1 MTSPRLLAEWSHDPG
16 CSCSRTSLGCCL
28 RIAGTLWPVSFRDW
42 PRSAMSSRT
51 GLYELP
57 MLEPLT
63 SGSGGSASPGLLPTP
78 TAREKGGA
86 NCRHGDPGR
95 GDDLPEAVKYLPTP
109 NASDGKGASQPEGRE
124 RSGRSRKPGDADLPE
139 AVALLR
145 TPTAQLAV
153 NGGSQHPDK
162 RKAGGHGPTLA
173 DEVEHLL
180 PTPNAT
186 HERKTS
192 RTGPLLHG
200 IEMLLP
206 TPRAT
211 DGTKGGP
218 NQRGSSGDLM
228 LPSAVMELLPTPM
241 TADGERASTV
251 FPRRNPTLAGALLPT
266 PSGGRPRRSPDTGG
280 GSLIRTAARRS
291 GEDAA
296 TNPGRARFGEHAGE
310 PPAEETGTL
319 AGDKPA
325 GDCGLRADTDWGP
338 YEPAIRR
345 WEAVLGRPAPRPTEP
360 GRTGERLSPRF
371 VEFLMGLPEGWVTDV
386 PGLSRNAQL
395 KALGNGCVPQQA
407 VLALR
412 LLLDRAGFAVAEEGG
427 AA

>member
-1 MTSPRLLAEWSHDPG
+1 MGRETVSRGPLASWD
-16 CSCSRTSLGCCL
+16 
-28 RIAGTLWPVSFRDW
+28 A
-42 PRSAMSSRT
+42 
-51 GLYELP
+51 
-57 MLEPLT
+57 T
-63 SGSGGSASPGLLPTP
+63 SGQWLGADGMSGDLFGPSVPFSGRWPASGSMRNGQCYQRPTPDPAIFASASSSSPGLLPTP

-109 NASDGKGASQPEGRE
+109 NASDGKGTSQPEGRE

-145 TPTAQLAV
+145 TPTAQLAS

-173 DEVEHLL
+173 DELEHLL

-241 TADGERASTV
+241 AADGDRASTV
-251 FPRRNPTLAGALLPT
+251 FPRGNPTLAGALLPT
-266 PSGGRPRRSPDTGG
+266 PSVADATGG
-280 GSLIRTAARRS
+280 HKTRGGDRS
-291 GEDAA
+291 GE
-296 TNPGRARFGEHAGE
+296 P
-310 PPAEETGTL
+310 L
-319 AGDKPA
+319 
-325 GDCGLRADTDWGP
+325 
-338 YEPAIRR
+338 
-345 WEAVLGRPAPRPTEP
+345 LGGIAMLLPTP
-360 GRTGERLSPRF
+360 TAMDSHG
-371 VEFLMGLPEGWVTDV
+371 
-386 PGLSRNAQL
+386 SRNATANRRADSTGHPGTTLSDVFWTGGRTDPPSADGKPSSATPPPGQL
-395 KALGNGCVPQQA
+395 S
-407 VLALR
+407 
-412 LLLDRAGFAVAEEGG
+412 LDGQGSA
-427 AA
+427 